1 MSNSKYDFEALVAK
15 LNDADSVTMNL
26 TDIENLV
33 GPLCTTAKK
42 NPAWWS
48 GKDRQHLQPLFAAGY
63 KAQPDLEQGI
73 VKFKKATPSSQKS
86 SPKNNA
92 SPKSNNSSKSNSPK
106 KSFPL
111 KKEEV
116 EDFLNKTNAPE
127 DISYYMKADLAT
139 MINMPFYKQDRGE
152 EPSTTKSVVYIVLK
166 YCDLLKSQ
174 TIDFQDKLLE
184 CLSRQQN
191 QSMRKLSEPFNKGV
205 WEHPIPLKHTRRI
218 LLDLIQ
224 KQDFDTIKKYLNF
237 IHENAPQ
244 IYLRPA
250 HDKKLTE
257 AGLKEK
263 MPDNWDWKTGDPF
276 IRYKVAG
283 IFEELNLNIIKY
295 TATKK
300 LEPTKWIKEKSFSHY
315 FDGKKGYIVLE
326 DSVTEIGD
334 HAFENCKSL
343 TSVEIPRFVTK
354 IAKNAFEGCNNLSE
368 ETKELLRHKYNCHD
382 F

>member
-1 MSNSKYDFEALVAK
+1 MTCPL
-15 LNDADSVTMNL
+15 ADS
-26 TDIENLV
+26 
-33 GPLCTTAKK
+33 
-42 NPAWWS
+42 
-48 GKDRQHLQPLFAAGY
+48 
-63 KAQPDLEQGI
+63 
-73 VKFKKATPSSQKS
+73 
-86 SPKNNA
+86 
-92 SPKSNNSSKSNSPK
+92 
-106 KSFPL
+106 
-111 KKEEV
+111 
-116 EDFLNKTNAPE
+116 
-127 DISYYMKADLAT
+127 
-139 MINMPFYKQDRGE
+139 
-152 EPSTTKSVVYIVLK
+152 EPSAL
-166 YCDLLKSQ
+166 
-174 TIDFQDKLLE
+174 
-184 CLSRQQN
+184 
-191 QSMRKLSEPFNKGV
+191 GV
-205 WEHPIPLKHTRRI
+205 ATRRI